1 MLVHSSLG
9 KLLPSN
15 VIVSEDCDVGDASL
29 CADDVVDIL
38 NWTSLNAHHSDTG
51 WHISWWTSV
60 GLTLIWDVQPSY
72 PAAQPVLPISHQPRQ
87 NPRAEGGTSPIK
99 VNPTE
104 VRQEM
109 RHPVKMSLPS
119 SLKICNLEPPTISM
133 TVKLLWATTLT
144 KYGKYRGM
152 KLDMLVIE
160 TWLLMAKSNKHYWT
174 WTCAHEKHMIFG
186 LFTSLFC
193 FARVDGCTVVLKH

>member
-1 MLVHSSLG
+1 
-9 KLLPSN
+9 
-15 VIVSEDCDVGDASL
+15 
-29 CADDVVDIL
+29 
-38 NWTSLNAHHSDTG
+38 
-51 WHISWWTSV
+51 
-60 GLTLIWDVQPSY
+60 
-72 PAAQPVLPISHQPRQ
+72 
-87 NPRAEGGTSPIK
+87 
-99 VNPTE
+99 
-104 VRQEM
+104 
-109 RHPVKMSLPS
+109 
-119 SLKICNLEPPTISM
+119 M